1 MTERRRQIRD
11 NLAAFALLF
20 AVSLYRQLSLRFL
33 PGDPLRTWILY
44 AGYVVLLVSWAIS
57 IKSRITTGSVRAF
70 LLADAAVML
79 FGLTTRFI
87 QDTWWQE
94 NTALMRVSGL
104 FVEATIL
111 PMLTMGFFASLGTGK
126 ADTYRINARWYLV
139 LIPVG
144 VMTVLNMLD
153 EHLHFMFYIIPEEPQ
168 PNLAFHPSTGT
179 FLMFGMAIAIMI
191 VRVLIISRRN
201 RSFTRSRIQR
211 ALIALFEPILALLFS
226 FSYFAVSMQLIP
238 ALNGI
243 EIIELYAK
251 IYYVEVLTWEFYILI
266 GLVPVN
272 VEYQAIFEHADIGM
286 QLIGNDGTR
295 IRSESAAEVT
305 PKQLA
310 ELEKQESVTP
320 EPGFE
325 LHAYRLRDSLF
336 LWNKDV
342 SQLQDTIDQLQESAE
357 ALEQEGRLLE
367 EEWKTKEQ
375 EAQLAARNQIYDALT
390 QEMDRPLRLI
400 RETAEQADGGTDERE
415 TLRRLVLLG
424 TYVKRRC
431 NLRLIQKNAPDGMIS
446 ADDLRISLRDMT
458 DAMNETGIVTRL
470 EWVTDRAYSPEFA
483 IRVVDTLENLLERT
497 VFCPESASLR
507 AEDEQVR
514 ISVNAAG
521 LKPENG
527 GVSCCQTGWT
537 EREDGIDV
545 ILTDGGGTDAA

>member
-20 AVSLYRQLSLRFL
+20 AVSLYRQLSLRFW

-44 AGYVVLLVSWAIS
+44 AGYVVLIASWAVS
-57 IKSRITTGSVRAF
+57 IKSRITTGSVRFF

-79 FGLTTRFI
+79 YGLTIRFI
-87 QDTWWQE
+87 QDTWWQD
-94 NTALMRVSGL
+94 NIALMRVSGL

-111 PMLTMGFFASLGTGK
+111 PMLTMGFFASLGTGR
-126 ADTYRINARWYLV
+126 ADTYRISAKWYTV
-139 LIPVG
+139 LIPVA

-153 EHLHFMFYIIPEEPQ
+153 EQLHFMFYIIPEEPQ
-168 PNLAFHPSTGT
+168 PNLTFHPAAGT
-179 FLMFGMAIAIMI
+179 FLMLGMAIAIMI

-211 ALIALFEPILALLFS
+211 ALIALFEPILAMIFS
-226 FSYFAVSMQLIP
+226 FSFFAVSMQLIP
-238 ALNGI
+238 ALDGV
-243 EIIELYAK
+243 EVIELYAK
-251 IYYVEVLTWEFYILI
+251 IYYVEVLTWEFYIWI

-272 VEYQAIFEHADIGM
+272 VEYRAIFEHADIGM

-305 PKQLA
+305 PKQLQ
-310 ELEKQESVTP
+310 ELEKRESVTP

-325 LHAYRLRDSLF
+325 LHAYRLRDGLF

-342 SQLQDTIDQLQESAE
+342 SQLQDTIDQLRESAE
-357 ALEQEGRLLE
+357 ALEQEGELLE
-367 EEWKTKEQ
+367 EEWKTREQ
-375 EAQLAARNQIYDALT
+375 EARLAARNQIYDELT
-390 QEMDRPLRLI
+390 QEIERPLRLI
-400 RETAEQADGGTDERE
+400 RETAEQADGNMDERD
-415 TLRRLVLLG
+415 TLCRLVLLG

-431 NLRLIQKNAPDGMIS
+431 NLRLIQKDTPQGIIS

-458 DAMNETGIVTRL
+458 DAMNETGIATRMD
-470 EWVTDRAYSPEFA
+470 WVADRAYSPEFA
-483 IRVVDTLENLLERT
+483 IRVIDTLEAMLERT
-497 VFCPESASLR
+497 SFHPESISLR
-507 AEDEQVR
+507 AEDKQVR

-521 LKPENG
+521 VQPGDKTTMDNMP
-527 GVSCCQTGWT
+527 GWT
-537 EREDGIDV
+537 EREDGIDI